1 MKPYLI
7 IGISLENELFV
18 SSIQH
23 ELEDPYDEITAQ
35 KIIEE
40 HMEVKV
46 DRVLIVDESSGDIAP
61 AAVVNDFNA
70 SDYEDED
77 YDEEDED

>member
-1 MKPYLI
+1 MKPFLI
-7 IGISLENELFV
+7 IGIATRNDLFV

-23 ELEDPYDEITAQ
+23 ELKDQYDQITAQ

-40 HMEVKV
+40 HMECEV
-46 DRVLIVDESSGDIAP
+46 DRVLIVDATEGDIAP

-70 SDYEDED
+70 EDL
-77 YDEEDED
+77 EEE